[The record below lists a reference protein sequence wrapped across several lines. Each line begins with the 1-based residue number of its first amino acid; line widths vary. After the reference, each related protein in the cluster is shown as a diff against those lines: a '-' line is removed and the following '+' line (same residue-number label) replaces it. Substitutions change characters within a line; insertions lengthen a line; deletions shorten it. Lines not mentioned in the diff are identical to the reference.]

1 MFSSQMTQR
10 RIDRNYA
17 RTQQAQESAFDG
29 MSPQEAAELIGA
41 ELISKRM
48 AQASNEQM
56 RLAALSIVFSF
67 AAILTEDDF
76 DDEDLLPSEV
86 LDTLM
91 LEAFDDDDDED
102 DSDIDDGVK
111 TTLSAHVADAL
122 STFGVSDDVIED
134 MFDTDVEI
142 ADAASLG
149 AAESVLE
156 GMPDDGEDF
165 ENFVATFVYSDYED
179 DLDESG
185 FDGLDG
191 HDELGEPQFDAAKKT
206 KLRAGKKTV
215 KKVNGKTLVYK
226 AVKAIRNGKKVT
238 INKRISGNIRLNAKQ
253 KAALRKAQRKSGMSS
268 AIRKQM
274 KSLGRGIKMNL
285 YKGRGGNLKG
295 LQQASLKRHSKSLGI

>member
-165 ENFVATFVYSDYED
+165 ESFVATFVYSDYED

-185 FDGLDG
+185 FDGM
-191 HDELGEPQFDAAKKT
+191 GEPQFDAAKS

-215 KKVNGKTLVYK
+215 KKLNGKTLVYK

-238 INKRISGNIRLNAKQ
+238 INKRISGNIKLNAKQ